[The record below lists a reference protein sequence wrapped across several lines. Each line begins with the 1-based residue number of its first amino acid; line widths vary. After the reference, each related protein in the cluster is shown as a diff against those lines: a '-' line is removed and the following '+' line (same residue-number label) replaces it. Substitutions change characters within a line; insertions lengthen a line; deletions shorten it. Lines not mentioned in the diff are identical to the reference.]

1 MANIKITDLTAYTDP
16 LNTDVLPIVDV
27 TSDTTKKVSI
37 ADLLKNASAGTAA
50 APGIAFDG
58 DNTGIYSP
66 GADQLAISTNGT
78 GRLFVDASGNVGIG
92 TTLPSEKLELGSGN
106 IKLASVGR
114 IFSVDGS
121 RGSVQISAPHDASL
135 RRVTYGNNYYLDSD
149 STYKQGSAAIGGCAL
164 ELTAPNA
171 NYGTLKF
178 IQKQDPDSGGATRD
192 ALVINEDGKVGIGT
206 ASPSSILHLEGSNS
220 VITMRDSDTLGDSI
234 SSYILFEDS
243 SGNDKAYIG
252 RAGTSDLRIFGN
264 GDTVFATGGT
274 TTSDEAVR
282 IDTSGRL
289 LVGTIAVGSTSADDF
304 TIGGSGATG
313 ITIRSGTSSAGG
325 IHFSDGTSGD
335 SQFKGIIA
343 YDHGGDYMRF
353 YTNAQERL
361 RITSDGKL
369 GVGTIS
375 PDQLLE
381 LAAPRNNAILRI
393 TSTSNDSG
401 WSAGD
406 KYGSIEFYSSDPSLA
421 GATAPGIAA
430 SINAI
435 NPSGTVGSLSALTF
449 HTSPPVGGVPNIER
463 VRIDSSGRLGLGT
476 SSPGARLEIVGE
488 TVTNGIAAHIKAGN
502 GSSTVG
508 LIVDGDDEAGDILIK
523 ARSNSSATPTDTDT
537 KFIVTGQGNVGIGTA
552 SPNADLDIER
562 ATGTVEFQLQSRDS
576 SDTFISF
583 GDNDDGD
590 IGQIRYA
597 HSDNSLRFRI
607 NASEKARIT
616 STGTLMH
623 LGAGNSTTPA
633 VQFNGSAPVNSLVID
648 SSGRL
653 LVGTSSSR
661 VVGGATERGVQIES
675 TTSGPLGLS
684 IVRNSNDSSGNTLVF
699 GKSRGTALGSNTVVS
714 NNDTLGNISFTG
726 ADGSDLGSFAAWIQC
741 YVDGTPGADDMPGR
755 LVFSTTAATE
765 STPTERMRIKNDG
778 TINFSNVAVYADN
791 AAAKT
796 GGLVDGDVYRTST
809 GDLKIVYT

>member
-16 LNTDVLPIVDV
+16 LSTDVLPIVDV

-58 DNTGIYSP
+58 DSNTGIYSP
-66 GADQLAISTNGT
+66 GADQVAISTGGA
-78 GRLFVDASGNVGIG
+78 GRLFVDASGRLYLG
-92 TTLPSEKLELGSGN
+92 TT
-106 IKLASVGR
+106 
-114 IFSVDGS
+114 
-121 RGSVQISAPHDASL
+121 
-135 RRVTYGNNYYLDSD
+135 
-149 STYKQGSAAIGGCAL
+149 AA
-164 ELTAPNA
+164 
-171 NYGTLKF
+171 
-178 IQKQDPDSGGATRD
+178 
-192 ALVINEDGKVGIGT
+192 
-206 ASPSSILHLEGSNS
+206 
-220 VITMRDSDTLGDSI
+220 
-234 SSYILFEDS
+234 
-243 SGNDKAYIG
+243 
-252 RAGTSDLRIFGN
+252 
-264 GDTVFATGGT
+264 
-274 TTSDEAVR
+274 
-282 IDTSGRL
+282 
-289 LVGTIAVGSTSADDF
+289 GSTSADDF
-304 TIGGSGATG
+304 TIGGSGARG
-313 ITIRSGTSSAGG
+313 ITIRSGISSAGG
-325 IHFSDGTSGD
+325 IHFSDGTSGN

-343 YDHGGDYMRF
+343 YEHGGDYMRF
-353 YTNAQERL
+353 YINAEERL

-369 GVGTIS
+369 GVGTSS

-406 KYGSIEFYSSDPSLA
+406 KYGSIEFYSDDPSLA
-421 GATAPGIAA
+421 GAVAPGIAA

-435 NPSGTVGSLSALTF
+435 NPSGSVGSLSALTF
-449 HTSPPVGGVPNIER
+449 HTSPATGGVPNIER

-562 ATGTVEFQLQSRDS
+562 ATGTVELQLQSRDS

-653 LVGTSSSR
+653 LVGTSSGQGTSLLQ
-661 VVGGATERGVQIES
+661 VEGTSASGTVGANVFLRRGALPSVTGAGLGFIYFGDNSGNLGAVIGASAEGS
-675 TTSGPLGLS
+675 WTSGSNHRSFLS
-684 IVRNSNDSSGNTLVF
+684 
-699 GKSRGTALGSNTVVS
+699 
-714 NNDTLGNISFTG
+714 
-726 ADGSDLGSFAAWIQC
+726 
-741 YVDGTPGADDMPGR
+741 
-755 LVFSTTAATE
+755 FSTTADSA